1 MKFKIIPWIILLAVI
16 ITQFSGY
23 DFFQFNLGSLKIAKK
38 LIVNDHSYSPITDY
52 TIKNEKLVCNV
63 SWLYFVQSDP
73 GYRINNSTSIRALM
87 ACSELYVH
95 MLSKLYPENLELANL
110 AVRANPNEVT
120 PYYWV
125 IYAKDPSL
133 REIPKV
139 AVQKI
144 LSINSKEG
152 LAWRY
157 LGLIYLKEGN
167 ILAAIDAHINS
178 CNNGD
183 PGVNGCVNA
192 GRLLEQEG
200 KFEEAIY
207 YYRKSLWQ
215 PSQDAADRLEA
226 ELSTQNP

>member
-1 MKFKIIPWIILLAVI
+1 
-16 ITQFSGY
+16 
-23 DFFQFNLGSLKIAKK
+23 
-38 LIVNDHSYSPITDY
+38 
-52 TIKNEKLVCNV
+52 
-63 SWLYFVQSDP
+63 
-73 GYRINNSTSIRALM
+73 M